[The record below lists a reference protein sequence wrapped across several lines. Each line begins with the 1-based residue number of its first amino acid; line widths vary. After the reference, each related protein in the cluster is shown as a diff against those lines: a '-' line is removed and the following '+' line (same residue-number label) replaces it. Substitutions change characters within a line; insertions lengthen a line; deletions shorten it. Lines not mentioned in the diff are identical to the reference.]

1 MTQGAPVLAGM
12 SNTAT
17 QTTEIALVAGGGF
30 TDVLDLTGVCAFVL
44 SVTNSN
50 ASMDATSGVNSFA
63 AGPNSTAVYAVGN
76 GRGVY
81 AVGHGGVA
89 VNAYSYTD
97 VGVNS
102 YGDLTGVKGTTVSS
116 TGAGV
121 AGENLTTGPGVMGT
135 SAQGVGVTGIASGAA
150 GVAGEN
156 LTTGPGVMGTSA
168 QGVGVTG
175 IASGG
180 IRPVAILGDNASGN
194 SDGVAVAA
202 RGGAGVGLEASGD
215 RAAIRLDPVKRKRGP
230 PTTGHHLMGEMMVDS
245 LGNLFFCKANGT
257 PGTWVKVA

>member
-17 QTTEIALVAGGGF
+17 QTTEIDFSGPTWL
-30 TDVLDLTGVCAFVL
+30 DVLDLTGVCAFGL
-44 SVTNSN
+44 AVTNNN
-50 ASMDATSGVNSFA
+50 ASMSATSGVQSFA
-63 AGPNSTAVYAVGN
+63 KGPNSTAVYAVGN

-97 VGVNS
+97 IGVNS
-102 YGDLTGVKGTTVSS
+102 YGDLTGVKGATASS

-121 AGENLTTGPGVMGT
+121 VGENLTTGPGVIGT
-135 SAQGVGVTGIASGAA
+135 TASSTGA
-150 GVAGEN
+150 GVVGEN
-156 LTTGPGVMGTSA
+156 LATGPGVVGTSA

-180 IRPVAILGDNASGN
+180 KRPVAILGDNASGN
-194 SDGVAVAA
+194 SDGVAVVAQ
-202 RGGAGVGLEASGD
+202 GGAGVGLEASGD
-215 RAAIRLDPVKRKRGP
+215 RAAIRLVPAKGQRKPGP
-230 PTTGHHLMGEMMVDS
+230 PTTGRHLMGEMMVDS
-245 LGNLFFCKANGT
+245 FGNLFFCKRSGT